1 MEVNKPGFAGWQFDK
16 HFRSLRS
23 RRTSLSGESGIRWS
37 KEFGLT
43 SSPTCCARLEMFV
56 SNAGASIRPLASL
69 RRDGMIP
76 SGLLSFGLLSSV
88 NFGPPSRIIR
98 LEARGSRVVG
108 PSVDLRRCATRFCDR
123 LLFLITYLIL
133 SRIKYQRNEAVAR
146 DFILDRL
153 RADFPETRDP

>member
-1 MEVNKPGFAGWQFDK
+1 
-16 HFRSLRS
+16 
-23 RRTSLSGESGIRWS
+23 
-37 KEFGLT
+37 
-43 SSPTCCARLEMFV
+43 MFV
-56 SNAGASIRPLASL
+56 SNAGASIRALASL
-69 RRDGMIP
+69 PRDSMIP

-98 LEARGSRVVG
+98 PEARGSRVVG
-108 PSVDLRRCATRFCDR
+108 PSVDLRRCVTRFCDR

-153 RADFPETRDP
+153 RAYPSRQ